1 MRWALLI
8 FRLMEKVHHVL
19 IIGFV
24 WPEPKSS
31 AAGKRMMELIH
42 LFQDQGWQVT
52 VASSAAATDHM
63 ADLEKL
69 GVQTMPIEINSSSFD
84 VFVKELQ
91 PSIVLFDRFVTEEQF
106 GWRVAEHCPDAI
118 RILDTE
124 DLHCLRRSRKKALH
138 NGHTFNKSDL
148 LKVED
153 AKREIAS
160 IYRCDLTLMIS
171 EFEMDLLQDVFDVD
185 ATLLQYL
192 PFLLDPVDGRTRKKW
207 PDFEDRNHFMTIGN
221 FRHDPNADSVEYI
234 YQQIWPLIR
243 QQLPGADFYVYG
255 AYPNQRVEQLHNPE
269 DGFHIMGRASSAK
282 AVVQK
287 AKVCLAPLRFG
298 AGLKGKLIEAM
309 QCGTPSVTTPI
320 GAEGINGTLPWCGEI
335 AVNSKEIADR
345 AVQLFS
351 DKALWRQAQQ
361 HGADIINKRFAQ
373 PKYGAAFLS
382 SIKNIS
388 KQLKEH
394 RLNNFTGQM
403 LMHHRSASSK
413 YMGRWI
419 EAKNN

>member
-1 MRWALLI
+1 MRLALLI
-8 FRLMEKVHHVL
+8 FRLMKKSQQVL

-24 WPEPKSS
+24 WPEPQSS

-42 LFQDQGWQVT
+42 LFQSQGWGVT
-52 VASSAAATDHM
+52 FASSATETEHM

-69 GVQTMPIEINSSSFD
+69 GVRTMPIEINSSSFD

-106 GWRVAEHCPDAI
+106 GWRVAEHCPDAL

-124 DLHCLRRSRKKALH
+124 DLHSLRRTRKKAVY
-138 NGHTFNKSDL
+138 NEHTFNKSDL
-148 LKVED
+148 LKAED

-171 EFEMDLLQDVFDVD
+171 EFEIDLLQDIFDVD
-185 ATLLQYL
+185 VTLLQYL
-192 PFLLDPVDGRTRKKW
+192 PFLLDPVDGDTRKKW
-207 PDFEDRNHFMTIGN
+207 PDYEGRNHFVTIGN
-221 FRHDPNADSVEYI
+221 FRHDPNADSVEYM
-234 YQQIWPLIR
+234 YQEIWPLIR
-243 QQLPGADFYVYG
+243 QQLPNAEFHVYG

-269 DGFHIMGRASSAK
+269 NGFYIMGRASSAN
-282 AVVQK
+282 VVLQK

-320 GAEGINGTLPWCGEI
+320 GAEGINGKLPWCGEI
-335 AVNSKEIADR
+335 AESSKEIADR
-345 AVQLFS
+345 AVQLFT
-351 DKALWRQAQQ
+351 DKALWKQAQQ
-361 HGADIINKRFAQ
+361 HGTDIIKKRFAQ
-373 PKYGAAFLS
+373 PKYGKTFLS
-382 SIKNIS
+382 RIKNIR
-388 KQLKEH
+388 KQLEEH